1 MTLKQL
7 TQIVLEIRDNHLDHM
22 KKDID
27 QMDRK
32 IEKMDNRVWAILIIL
47 VTAVVIPAV
56 VDVIKSA
63 GVN

>member
-1 MTLKQL
+1 MTLKEL

-27 QMDRK
+27 RVEKKVD
-32 IEKMDNRVWAILIIL
+32 KMDGRVWAILIIL